1 MKRDRF
7 TPDHLA
13 RLLSG
18 MLITIGVVHFIAPR
32 PFDEIIP
39 REIPGDPRRLTYAS
53 GAAEIAIGAGLRAPQ
68 TRRLSAAA
76 AAALFVAVYP
86 ANINMVRM
94 WWDKPL
100 AYKAIAIGRLP
111 LQLPMI
117 WAAYKVAKAP
127 VDPQR

>member
-1 MKRDRF
+1 MNRRDRF
-7 TPDHLA
+7 TPDRLA
-13 RLLSG
+13 RLMSR

-53 GAAEIAIGAGLRAPQ
+53 GAAEVAIGAGLRVPR

-117 WAAYKVAKAP
+117 WAAIKVAKAP
-127 VDPQR
+127 VES